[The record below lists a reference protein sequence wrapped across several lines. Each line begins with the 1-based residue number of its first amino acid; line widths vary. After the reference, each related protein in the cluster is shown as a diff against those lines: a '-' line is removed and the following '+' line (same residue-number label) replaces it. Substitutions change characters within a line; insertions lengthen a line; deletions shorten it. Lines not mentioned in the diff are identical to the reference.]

1 MDYLTNKYEEEK
13 NKLIQKS
20 QKKKAVMQRMEELIA
35 KETEIIET
43 ARIKYGIDFESP

>member
-1 MDYLTNKYEEEK
+1 
-13 NKLIQKS
+13 
-20 QKKKAVMQRMEELIA
+20 MQRVEDLIA